1 MLRTFLKIGILQ
13 ENHIQDY
20 VNQLFKVRQDHS
32 QIHSNMRLM
41 NDKMQQKNNEV
52 RVKDF
57 SESSIKTPT
66 ETDSDRQDKK
76 TLSRNK

>member
-1 MLRTFLKIGILQ
+1 M
-13 ENHIQDY
+13 
-20 VNQLFKVRQDHS
+20 RQ
-32 QIHSNMRLM
+32 M

-66 ETDSDRQDKK
+66 ETDSDRQDKM
-76 TLSRNK
+76 TLSRNKQKPSLQVLSIDQSLEEI